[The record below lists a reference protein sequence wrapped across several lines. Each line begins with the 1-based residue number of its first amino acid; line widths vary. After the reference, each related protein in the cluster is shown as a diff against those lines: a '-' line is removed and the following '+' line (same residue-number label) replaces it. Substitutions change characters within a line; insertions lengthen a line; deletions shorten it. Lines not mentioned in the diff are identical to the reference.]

1 MTIDLI
7 SKRHRHNC
15 DDGYI

>member
-1 MTIDLI
+1 MTIDFI